1 MSLKTDVL
9 FLDTTRTP
17 VTLSVLQPLFPTARI
32 AIVPANISSKEDLL
46 GTLAKEL
53 EFPSYFGR
61 NWDALVD
68 CLRDYYSYSTQ
79 TPGAD
84 QAVIAHTGFPENISG
99 TYWGVLA
106 DCLTEQRRNLNSQA
120 EVQAVAVQAV
130 AGQGRKQVTHG
141 NGLLITE
148 PKFNLVCVFPNKYRA
163 KVEDKLCENNFIL
176 P

>member
-1 MSLKTDVL
+1 MVFISPPLNYIIIAPARHLTHTTHGADPSIRPSHPIPSHPIPSHPIHQITMSLKTDVL

-79 TPGAD
+79 TPAR
-84 QAVIAHTGFPENISG
+84 TRP
-99 TYWGVLA
+99 
-106 DCLTEQRRNLNSQA
+106 
-120 EVQAVAVQAV
+120 
-130 AGQGRKQVTHG
+130 
-141 NGLLITE
+141 
-148 PKFNLVCVFPNKYRA
+148 
-163 KVEDKLCENNFIL
+163 
-176 P
+176 